1 MEKQVEII
9 TTIHFNYDPNSIE
22 FRISFKNY
30 KNNVNAITKDDM
42 LQDIAKHIG
51 KYGTDT
57 LIESIGGYISVNGQ
71 MPIDNWSGI
80 NVTTQQYDAIN
91 CKLNFDSRLMDNKP

>member
-22 FRISFKNY
+22 FRISFENY

-57 LIESIGGYISVNGQ
+57 
-71 MPIDNWSGI
+71 
-80 NVTTQQYDAIN
+80 
-91 CKLNFDSRLMDNKP
+91 